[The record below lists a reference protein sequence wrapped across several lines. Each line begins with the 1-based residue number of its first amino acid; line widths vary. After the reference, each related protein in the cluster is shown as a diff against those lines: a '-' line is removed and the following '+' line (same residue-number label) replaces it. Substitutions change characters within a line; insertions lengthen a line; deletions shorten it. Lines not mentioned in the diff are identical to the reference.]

1 MQPCLNSTVSFL
13 KSLYFLAA
21 LLMDAS
27 FLAALLMEASFL
39 AALLMEASFLAALLM
54 EASFLAALLMEASFL
69 AALFRAGLTVAEPA
83 LASSLAKLA
92 FLVVCSALIN
102 DFFWMDIAELLLT

>member
-21 LLMDAS
+21 LLMD
-27 FLAALLMEASFL
+27 ASFL